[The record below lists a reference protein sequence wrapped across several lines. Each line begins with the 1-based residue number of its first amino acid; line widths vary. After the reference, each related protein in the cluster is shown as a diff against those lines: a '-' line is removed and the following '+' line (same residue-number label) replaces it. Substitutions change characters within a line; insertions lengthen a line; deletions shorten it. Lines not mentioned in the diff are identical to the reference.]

1 MQIGKMPYGRQTI
14 EKDDIAAVTE
24 TLKSDFLTQGPQV
37 PKFEEA
43 VASYCGAKHACA
55 VNSGTSALHVAYL
68 ALGVR
73 PGSRVWTTP
82 VTFVATSNAALMC
95 GAEVSFIDVDPM
107 TGNISTTALAA
118 SLQTA
123 ARDHELPDVVTVVH
137 LGGLPCDMKKISELA
152 ALYHF
157 RVIEDC
163 CHALGS
169 EYRGEMIGSC
179 RYSDISVFSFHPVK
193 AITTGE
199 GGMALTNNE
208 KLWQRMKLLSSHGI
222 TKDDEVFEEK
232 PDGGWYY
239 EQQMLGFNYR
249 MPDISAALGISQLK
263 KLPQFL
269 KRRRAIAERYLRE
282 LAGTPA
288 RCFRAPDGYLSSYHL
303 FIVHVDRRKEV
314 YDALRAEGIMAQI
327 HYIPVYHQPY
337 YRHLLG
343 NVCLEC
349 TEEYY
354 STCLSLPVFP
364 LLRDDQQTYVITRLK
379 EIMSELGCR

>member
-1 MQIGKMPYGRQTI
+1 MQIGKIPYGRQTI

-249 MPDISAALGISQLK
+249 MPDISAALGISRQK
-263 KLPQFL
+263 APAVPEAPPRHSGEIPQGARRNAREVLP
-269 KRRRAIAERYLRE
+269 RAGRLSVLLPSVHRACRPQEGGLR
-282 LAGTPA
+282 
-288 RCFRAPDGYLSSYHL
+288 
-303 FIVHVDRRKEV
+303 
-314 YDALRAEGIMAQI
+314 RAEGRGHHGADPL
-327 HYIPVYHQPY
+327 YSGLSPA
-337 YRHLLG
+337 LLPPSPG
-343 NVCLEC
+343 ER
-349 TEEYY
+349 
-354 STCLSLPVFP
+354 LPGVH
-364 LLRDDQQTYVITRLK
+364 
-379 EIMSELGCR
+379 

>member
-1 MQIGKMPYGRQTI
+1 
-14 EKDDIAAVTE
+14 
-24 TLKSDFLTQGPQV
+24 
-37 PKFEEA
+37 
-43 VASYCGAKHACA
+43 
-55 VNSGTSALHVAYL
+55 
-68 ALGVR
+68 
-73 PGSRVWTTP
+73 
-82 VTFVATSNAALMC
+82 MC

-269 KRRRAIAERYLRE
+269 KRRRAIAERYLQGARRNASE
-282 LAGTPA
+282 VLPRAGRLSVLLPSVH
-288 RCFRAPDGYLSSYHL
+288 RACRPEEGGL
-303 FIVHVDRRKEV
+303 R
-314 YDALRAEGIMAQI
+314 RAEGRGHHGADPL
-327 HYIPVYHQPY
+327 YSGLSPA
-337 YRHLLG
+337 LLPPSPG
-343 NVCLEC
+343 ER
-349 TEEYY
+349 
-354 STCLSLPVFP
+354 LPGVH
-364 LLRDDQQTYVITRLK
+364 
-379 EIMSELGCR
+379 

>member
-1 MQIGKMPYGRQTI
+1 MQIGKIPYGRQTI

-282 LAGTPA
+282 
-288 RCFRAPDGYLSSYHL
+288 
-303 FIVHVDRRKEV
+303 RKEV

>member
-1 MQIGKMPYGRQTI
+1 MQIGKIPYGRQTI

-137 LGGLPCDMKKISELA
+137 PGGLPA
-152 ALYHF
+152 
-157 RVIEDC
+157 
-163 CHALGS
+163 
-169 EYRGEMIGSC
+169 
-179 RYSDISVFSFHPVK
+179 
-193 AITTGE
+193 T
-199 GGMALTNNE
+199 
-208 KLWQRMKLLSSHGI
+208 
-222 TKDDEVFEEK
+222 
-232 PDGGWYY
+232 
-239 EQQMLGFNYR
+239 
-249 MPDISAALGISQLK
+249 
-263 KLPQFL
+263 
-269 KRRRAIAERYLRE
+269 
-282 LAGTPA
+282 
-288 RCFRAPDGYLSSYHL
+288 
-303 FIVHVDRRKEV
+303 
-314 YDALRAEGIMAQI
+314 
-327 HYIPVYHQPY
+327 
-337 YRHLLG
+337 
-343 NVCLEC
+343 
-349 TEEYY
+349 
-354 STCLSLPVFP
+354 
-364 LLRDDQQTYVITRLK
+364 
-379 EIMSELGCR
+379 